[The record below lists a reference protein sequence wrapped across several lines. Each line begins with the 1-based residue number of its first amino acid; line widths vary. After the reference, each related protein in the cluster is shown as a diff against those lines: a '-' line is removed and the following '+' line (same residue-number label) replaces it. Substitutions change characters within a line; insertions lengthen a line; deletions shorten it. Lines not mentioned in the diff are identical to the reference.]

1 MTLLNDLIASFRIF
15 YSNFNAAYGRLIN
28 TVLLCLMLFVLAVV
42 AVRTLRLNR
51 RIRRTEVGLEMPQSP
66 RQQAWCQAL
75 SQAIQIPTVTGDTAQ
90 MEALYQW
97 LQTQFPTVFSSLETT
112 RLPSGA
118 VLLRWRG
125 TATGG
130 QKPVLLCAH
139 MDVVP
144 VEGQAW
150 SADPFSGKIDEEF
163 VHGRGALDCKNVLI
177 GLLCAVED
185 LRQEGFRPSRDLYF
199 AFGCDE
205 ETGGEQGAK
214 AIAAELRRQGLS
226 FEFILDEGSN
236 ITTEHLG
243 NKNFPAALVGVAEK
257 GAATYQLTV
266 HTKGG
271 HAAMPPAHTAVGILA
286 EAVCRLEAAPMHK
299 RLLPV
304 MRQCLDFSAPA
315 LGLAGRICVANLP
328 FTRPLLYHFTRHND
342 QLSSLLHTTLAVTQC
357 SGAPTANVLPET
369 AQATIN
375 ARLLQ
380 GDSGQ
385 SVLEYIQALLADLP
399 VTVEMVSC
407 VEPSA
412 ITESMGPIYQ
422 TITSTV
428 GEVFG
433 RLPCIPTIMPA
444 GTDTKHYG
452 EFSSHIFRFLP
463 FPCDPQTFSTIHGA
477 DERIRCQSF
486 GAGVAFY
493 EALMRKL

>member
-1 MTLLNDLIASFRIF
+1 M
-15 YSNFNAAYGRLIN
+15 
-28 TVLLCLMLFVLAVV
+28 
-42 AVRTLRLNR
+42 
-51 RIRRTEVGLEMPQSP
+51 
-66 RQQAWCQAL
+66 
-75 SQAIQIPTVTGDTAQ
+75 
-90 MEALYQW
+90 
-97 LQTQFPTVFSSLETT
+97 
-112 RLPSGA
+112 
-118 VLLRWRG
+118 
-125 TATGG
+125 
-130 QKPVLLCAH
+130 
-139 MDVVP
+139 
-144 VEGQAW
+144 
-150 SADPFSGKIDEEF
+150 
-163 VHGRGALDCKNVLI
+163 
-177 GLLCAVED
+177 
-185 LRQEGFRPSRDLYF
+185 
-199 AFGCDE
+199 
-205 ETGGEQGAK
+205 
-214 AIAAELRRQGLS
+214 
-226 FEFILDEGSN
+226 
-236 ITTEHLG
+236 
-243 NKNFPAALVGVAEK
+243 
-257 GAATYQLTV
+257 
-266 HTKGG
+266 
-271 HAAMPPAHTAVGILA
+271 
-286 EAVCRLEAAPMHK
+286 
-299 RLLPV
+299 
-304 MRQCLDFSAPA
+304 
-315 LGLAGRICVANLP
+315 
-328 FTRPLLYHFTRHND
+328 
-342 QLSSLLHTTLAVTQC
+342 AVTQC